1 MPKLRFDFY
10 LPTYNTCIEFDG
22 KQHFEAINFFG
33 GEENLKLTQLRDSQ
47 KNQYCIQNNI
57 DLYRISY
64 NDIDNIYT
72 ILQQIFEEKSSE
84 TIEKYKIY

>member
-1 MPKLRFDFY
+1 MSE
-10 LPTYNTCIEFDG
+10 IQG
-22 KQHFEAINFFG
+22 KNWAILDNPQLSFF
-33 GEENLKLTQLRDSQ
+33 K
-47 KNQYCIQNNI
+47 Y
-57 DLYRISY
+57 LYRISY